1 MKKYSIWI
9 CLIIVVLSI
18 FALGFN
24 TKTKEEPNLFYQ
36 VYLDDEL
43 LGTIKSKDK
52 LLRMIDKQGTYIKN
66 KYKTKQVLAPN
77 GLEIKKIVTYK
88 DELDNPEEIYKKI
101 EEKKPFTIPGYR
113 LTLKDGDKTNKIYV
127 TNKNIIEEALEN
139 TVKTFV
145 GEEAYQAY
153 QDGTQERIT
162 TTGSE
167 IENVYIQTHMT
178 IKKMNIPVTNRI
190 FIDEA
195 ELSKYLLYGDNTT
208 DSKYTVQL
216 GDTIEQVAY
225 KNKISPE
232 EFLIY
237 NPQFTSRS
245 NLLFPGQVV
254 TIGMIDPKVQVV
266 VESKVV
272 TDVETKFKTEERYDA
287 NRLVGDDEVI
297 QKGEN
302 GLVRT
307 TQRVYHMNGSLVS
320 AETQATEELKPT
332 INAIIV
338 RGEKEIP
345 SVGSGAWYWPVNSYS
360 FLRGIEYWVDP
371 DDGVRK
377 AHTGIDI
384 ADNCGKPIYAGN
396 NGVVVQATSY
406 YPNGIFVTINHNNGY
421 YSLYAHMSRF
431 VVSVGQVVSKGQII
445 GYVGQTGQAY
455 GCHLHYEIFTGGLS
469 YYSRNFLDARN
480 FY

>member
-9 CLIIVVLSI
+9 LVLIIGLSTL
-18 FALGFN
+18 ALGFN
-24 TKTKEEPNLFYQ
+24 ATTKEEPNLFYQ

-43 LGTIKSKDK
+43 IGTIKSKDK
-52 LLRMIDKQGTYIKN
+52 LLKLIDKQGTYIKN

-77 GLEIKKIVTYK
+77 GLEIKKVVTYK
-88 DELDNPEEIYKKI
+88 DKLDSPESVYKKI
-101 EEKKPFTIPGYR
+101 HAKKPFTIPGYQ
-113 LTLKDGDKTNKIYV
+113 LTMTDGDKKNKIYV
-127 TNKNIIEEALEN
+127 TDKNIIKNALEN

-145 GEEAYQAY
+145 GEEAYRAY
-153 QDGTQERIT
+153 QDGTQEKIK

-167 IENVYIQTHMT
+167 IENIYIQTHMT
-178 IKKMNIPVTNRI
+178 IKKMNIPVTNKI
-190 FIDEA
+190 FIEETD
-195 ELSKYLLYGDNTT
+195 LSKYLLYGDNTV
-208 DSKYTVQL
+208 DSKYTVKL

-254 TIGMIDPKVQVV
+254 TIGMIDPKIQVV

-272 TDVETKFKTEERYDA
+272 SDIETRYKTEERYDA

-307 TQRVYHMNGSLVS
+307 TQRVFYMNGALAS
-320 AETQATEELKPT
+320 AEPIATEELKPT
-332 INAIIV
+332 INAIII

-345 SVGSGAWYWPVNSYS
+345 SVGSGAWYWPVNSNS
-360 FLRGIEYWVDP
+360 FLRGLEYWVDP

-396 NGVVVQATSY
+396 NGVVAQATSY
-406 YPNGIFVTINHNNGY
+406 YPNGNFVTINHNNGY
-421 YSLYAHMSRF
+421 YSLYAHMTRYI
-431 VVSVGQVVSKGQII
+431 VSVGQVVSKGQII